1 MAATVLRAVVVAAL
15 LASFLVASGSAA
27 AAVES
32 CSYDAGTKRITA
44 EVSTGSQATLK
55 VKSSGA
61 LRFGAVPS
69 ACGAATTTN
78 TDLITVNGTSGASET
93 LAVDM
98 SEGFIGPGFSS
109 ELNLPEIEFEVN
121 LGDSADIF

>member
-1 MAATVLRAVVVAAL
+1 MAATILRAVLVAAL
-15 LASFLVASGSAA
+15 LASFLVASGSAG

-55 VKSSGA
+55 VKSSGQ
-61 LRFGAVPS
+61 LWFGAAPS

-78 TDLITVNGTSGASET
+78 TDLITVNGTAGASET
-93 LAVDM
+93 LTVDM

-109 ELNLPEIEFEVN
+109 ESNSPR
-121 LGDSADIF
+121 SSSP